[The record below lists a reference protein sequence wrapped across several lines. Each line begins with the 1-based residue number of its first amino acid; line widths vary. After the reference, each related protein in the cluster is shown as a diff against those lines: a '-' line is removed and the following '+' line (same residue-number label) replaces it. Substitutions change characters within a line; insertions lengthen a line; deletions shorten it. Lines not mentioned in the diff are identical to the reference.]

1 MLQRPREHAPPYRS
15 GRDETNVTCQSR
27 AGGLPFRTQG
37 SHEAADSHARASA
50 SAGLDSRVAR
60 HLLPAKRAHLRRVD
74 LPGAVM
80 VISTALLSRTSS
92 SRCSLELGI
101 PPPPLWTKASSV
113 GREPV
118 AVGSAGGAGAAR
130 PCRLAWFPPAADIE
144 PCMRFSRT
152 RLPDVLH
159 RWAFSVPGAMAGW
172 VVARRW
178 FR

>member
-118 AVGSAGGAGAAR
+118 GSQ
-130 PCRLAWFPPAADIE
+130 
-144 PCMRFSRT
+144 
-152 RLPDVLH
+152 
-159 RWAFSVPGAMAGW
+159 
-172 VVARRW
+172 RRCK
-178 FR
+178 